1 MKGHRVARVS
11 VLVPTTQRCCEE
23 YVRRGRRC
31 LYRTVVSACGAARG
45 RTPPRTGARAAAE
58 RRTPSSGDRR
68 SEAGWARQRRGRGDG
83 GAAPVRAGACGG
95 RFEILL

>member
-68 SEAGWARQRRGRGDG
+68 SEAGWARQRRGARPRGRG
-83 GAAPVRAGACGG
+83 SGACAG
-95 RFEILL
+95 RRVWGAV